1 MGQDP
6 EPEPGAPVKDT
17 PGSGADRQISTP
29 DSGAGDMA
37 EEPVKVLRIGAM
49 ILQLLDE
56 VHAGP
61 LDDAARTRLA
71 EIHDRSVKELQDS
84 LAPGPAGELRRLWQ
98 PLTGGSPASDE
109 ELRIGQAQ
117 LAGWIAGLIQN
128 IQSTAATQQAAA
140 RKVVESRPGTA
151 FAPGAV
157 IFPGSSLRA
166 GSIPP
171 RARRPGSHNTGT
183 GTGAEDTPPGQYL

>member
-1 MGQDP
+1 
-6 EPEPGAPVKDT
+6 
-17 PGSGADRQISTP
+17 
-29 DSGAGDMA
+29 
-37 EEPVKVLRIGAM
+37 M

-56 VHAGP
+56 VRAGP

-117 LAGWIAGLIQN
+117 LAGWIAGLIHN
-128 IQSTAATQQAAA
+128 IQTAAATQPEAA
-140 RKVVESRPGTA
+140 RQAVESGPGTA

-157 IFPGSSLRA
+157 RIPGPSGRKDRA
-166 GSIPP
+166 PQ
-171 RARRPGSHNTGT
+171 RARRPGSHNAGT
-183 GTGAEDTPPGQYL
+183 ARG